1 MLSTKSSSLWIA
13 ASPRGEQ
20 SLDFF
25 VCFFFPYALAH
36 KYGKMCFNWGVGGYS
51 GLKALWIISG
61 EKKPTSN
68 SAVLLKKK
76 NHPKKSNEP
85 TVCVQGLGERAL
97 SLDLMMFNH
106 SFKNT
111 KEVLKA
117 VQLSFRELIAITQI
131 QKWFS
136 SRGKSIILP
145 AMS

>member
-1 MLSTKSSSLWIA
+1 MEKCVLIEA
-13 ASPRGEQ
+13 
-20 SLDFF
+20 
-25 VCFFFPYALAH
+25 
-36 KYGKMCFNWGVGGYS
+36 WGGIP
-51 GLKALWIISG
+51 GLKHYELFQG
-61 EKKPTSN
+61 KKKPTSN